1 MDRAFAVFT
10 IVALVLACNLLMFKQ
25 SKGRMWSPLWMAFSA
40 SAAAGLNLVAGLIGY
55 TLDRHDRFVA
65 HTSWAGHVIW
75 SQVALGVVAGSFA
88 VLFWRRAVVVNR
100 RPNGR

>member
-40 SAAAGLNLVAGLIGY
+40 SAAAGLNLAAGLIGY
-55 TLDRHDRFVA
+55 TLVPLLLI
-65 HTSWAGHVIW
+65 T
-75 SQVALGVVAGSFA
+75 LGCAA
-88 VLFWRRAVVVNR
+88 APPKRAELA
-100 RPNGR
+100 